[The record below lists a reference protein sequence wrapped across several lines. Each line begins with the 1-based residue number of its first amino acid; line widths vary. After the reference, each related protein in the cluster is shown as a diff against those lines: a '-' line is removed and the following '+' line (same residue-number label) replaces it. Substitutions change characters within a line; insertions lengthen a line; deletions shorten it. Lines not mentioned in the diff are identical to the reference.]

1 MSRTGSAGGKKR
13 ILIARAPRRRK
24 RDDMPLVRLSSFG
37 WFFFLLHGF
46 SIDKFR
52 ERACFITSHENSSLF
67 NLIYCVLFNLDESK
81 SLFPYETRP
90 AGTEKVRF
98 DTEALEQMKE
108 REGGTGGTGG
118 TSEGRSAS
126 GSRTTNTYRIRRQA
140 SSDSSLNASPRKKT
154 EKIRIKEALDILET
168 YRARYR
174 IRSGGKI
181 LLSTLMKIKTKNIF
195 LIYLAEI
202 SDIPI
207 KWRRDLTLKRVSA
220 TTDDPTTPVLS
231 GKIHFIFCFFLD

>member
-1 MSRTGSAGGKKR
+1 
-13 ILIARAPRRRK
+13 LIN
-24 RDDMPLVRLSSFG
+24 
-37 WFFFLLHGF
+37 
-46 SIDKFR
+46 
-52 ERACFITSHENSSLF
+52 SHENSSLF
-67 NLIYCVLFNLDESK
+67 NLIYFLPNLDESK

-98 DTEALEQMKE
+98 DTEALEQMKD
-108 REGGTGGTGG
+108 REGGAGVSGG
-118 TSEGRSAS
+118 TSDGRSGS
-126 GSRTTNTYRIRRQA
+126 GSRTANTYRIRRQA

-181 LLSTLMKIKTKNIF
+181 LFSILIKKKKCSIS
-195 LIYLAEI
+195 LAEI

-220 TTDDPTTPVLS
+220 TTDEQATPVLS
-231 GKIHFIFCFFLD
+231 GKIDFIF